1 MHKFFLILIII
12 VFFGCGKDKENKLI
26 IKEQNLE
33 TQMVRAY
40 KEGLDFLDKDD
51 GLSAAKKFNEAELL
65 FPQSEWAPKSALMAA
80 YSYYAYDYYGD
91 SIYELEQFIK
101 KYPKDERISYANFLL
116 AMCYYQSIVDEKKD
130 LEPLLKAR
138 DKFIYVFENYPN
150 TDFAMDAKFKLDLI
164 REILASK
171 EMYLGSYY
179 IQKGKW
185 IAAINRFKTVIND
198 YDTTVYVEEAL
209 HRLVEL
215 HYKIGLENEAKKY
228 ANLLGYNYLSS
239 EWYKSTYKIFN
250 KEYKLAKPEK
260 RKKESNF
267 LIKKYKS
274 IFTKNEWQG
283 NI

>member
-1 MHKFFLILIII
+1 MRKFFLILVII
-12 VFFGCGKDKENKLI
+12 VLFGCAKDKENKLI

-40 KEGLDFLDKDD
+40 KEGLNFLDKED

-138 DKFIYVFENYPN
+138 DKFIYVVENYPN
-150 TDFAMDAKFKLDLI
+150 TDFAMDAQFKLDLI

-198 YDTTVYVEEAL
+198 YETTIYVEEAL

-274 IFTKNEWQG
+274 IFTKNE
-283 NI
+283 

>member
-12 VFFGCGKDKENKLI
+12 VFFGCAKDKENKLI
-26 IKEQNLE
+26 IQEQNLE
-33 TQMVRAY
+33 TQMISAY

-80 YSYYAYDYYGD
+80 YSYYAYNYYGD

-116 AMCYYQSIVDEKKD
+116 AMCYYQSIVDETKD

-138 DKFIYVFENYPN
+138 DKFIYVVENYPN

-185 IAAINRFKTVIND
+185 IAAINRFKIVIND
-198 YDTTVYVEEAL
+198 YDTTIYVEEAL

-215 HYKIGLENEAKKY
+215 HYKIGLEDEAKKY
-228 ANLLGYNYLSS
+228 AKLLGYNYLSS
-239 EWYKSTYKIFN
+239 KWYKKTYKIFN
-250 KEYKLAKPEK
+250 KDYKLVKPKTKE
-260 RKKESNF
+260 KESNF
-267 LIKKYKS
+267 IIKKYKS
-274 IFTKNEWQG
+274 IFN
-283 NI
+283 

>member
-12 VFFGCGKDKENKLI
+12 VFFGCAKDKENKLI
-26 IKEQNLE
+26 IQEQNLE
-33 TQMVRAY
+33 TQMISAY

-80 YSYYAYDYYGD
+80 YSYYAYNYYGD

-138 DKFIYVFENYPN
+138 DKFIYLIENYPN

-179 IQKGKW
+179 IQKRKW
-185 IAAINRFKTVIND
+185 IAAINRFKIVIND
-198 YDTTVYVEEAL
+198 YDTTIYVEEAL

-239 EWYKSTYKIFN
+239 DWYKSTYKIFN
-250 KEYKLAKPEK
+250 KEYKLAKPKK

-274 IFTKNEWQG
+274 IFTKNE
-283 NI
+283 

>member
-33 TQMVRAY
+33 TQMIRAY
-40 KEGLDFLDKDD
+40 KEGLNFLDKDD

-138 DKFIYVFENYPN
+138 DKFIYVVENYPN
-150 TDFAMDAKFKLDLI
+150 TDFAMDAQFKLDLI

-198 YDTTVYVEEAL
+198 YETTIYVEEAL

-239 EWYKSTYKIFN
+239 DWYKSTYKIFN
-250 KEYKLAKPEK
+250 KEYKLAKPKK

-274 IFTKNEWQG
+274 IFTKNE
-283 NI
+283 

>member
-33 TQMVRAY
+33 TQMVSAY
-40 KEGLDFLDKDD
+40 KEGLNFLDKND

-138 DKFIYVFENYPN
+138 DKFIYVLENYPN

-179 IQKGKW
+179 IQKSKW

-198 YDTTVYVEEAL
+198 YDTTIYVEEAL

-239 EWYKSTYKIFN
+239 DWYKSTYKIFN

-274 IFTKNEWQG
+274 IFTKNEW
-283 NI
+283 

>member
-40 KEGLDFLDKDD
+40 KEGLNFLDKED

-116 AMCYYQSIVDEKKD
+116 AMCYYQSIADEKKD

-138 DKFIYVFENYPN
+138 DKFIYVVENYPN
-150 TDFAMDAKFKLDLI
+150 TDFAMDAQFKLDLI

-198 YDTTVYVEEAL
+198 YETTIYVEEAL

-239 EWYKSTYKIFN
+239 DWYKSTYKIFN
-250 KEYKLAKPEK
+250 KEYKLAKPKK

-274 IFTKNEWQG
+274 IFTKNEW
-283 NI
+283 

>member
-33 TQMVRAY
+33 TQMVSAY
-40 KEGLDFLDKDD
+40 KEGLNFLDKND

-138 DKFIYVFENYPN
+138 DKFIYLVENYPN

-171 EMYLGSYY
+171 EMFLGSYY

-198 YDTTVYVEEAL
+198 YETTIFVEEAL

-239 EWYKSTYKIFN
+239 DWYKSTYKIFN
-250 KEYKLAKPEK
+250 KEYKLAKPKK

-274 IFTKNEWQG
+274 IFTKNE
-283 NI
+283 

>member
-12 VFFGCGKDKENKLI
+12 VFFGCAKDKENKLI
-26 IKEQNLE
+26 IQEQNLE
-33 TQMVRAY
+33 TQMMGAY

-138 DKFIYVFENYPN
+138 DKFIYVVENYPN
-150 TDFAMDAKFKLDLI
+150 TDFAMDAEFKLDLI

-198 YDTTVYVEEAL
+198 YETTIYVEEAL

-215 HYKIGLENEAKKY
+215 HHKIGLENEAKKY

-239 EWYKSTYKIFN
+239 DWYKSTYKIFN

-274 IFTKNEWQG
+274 IFTKNE
-283 NI
+283 

>member
-12 VFFGCGKDKENKLI
+12 VFFGCAKDKENKLI
-26 IKEQNLE
+26 IQEQNLE
-33 TQMVRAY
+33 TQMISAY
-40 KEGLDFLDKDD
+40 KEGLDFLDKND

-80 YSYYAYDYYGD
+80 YSYYAYNYYGD

-116 AMCYYQSIVDEKKD
+116 AMCYYQSIVDETKD

-138 DKFIYVFENYPN
+138 DKFIYVVENYPN

-185 IAAINRFKTVIND
+185 IAAINRFKIVIND
-198 YDTTVYVEEAL
+198 YDTTIYVEEAL

-239 EWYKSTYKIFN
+239 DWYKSTYKIFN

-274 IFTKNEWQG
+274 IFTKNE
-283 NI
+283 

>member
-1 MHKFFLILIII
+1 MRKFFLILIII
-12 VFFGCGKDKENKLI
+12 VFFGCAKDKENKLI
-26 IKEQNLE
+26 IQEQNLE
-33 TQMVRAY
+33 TQMISAY
-40 KEGLDFLDKDD
+40 KEGLNFLDKND
-51 GLSAAKKFNEAELL
+51 GLSAAKKFSEAELL

-80 YSYYAYDYYGD
+80 YSYYAYNYYGD

-101 KYPKDERISYANFLL
+101 KYPKDKRMSYANFLL

-138 DKFIYVFENYPN
+138 DKFIYVAENYPN

-185 IAAINRFKTVIND
+185 IAAINRFKIVIND
-198 YDTTVYVEEAL
+198 YDTTIYVEEAL

-239 EWYKSTYKIFN
+239 DWYKSTYKIFN

-274 IFTKNEWQG
+274 IFTKNE
-283 NI
+283 

>member
-33 TQMVRAY
+33 TQMISAY

-80 YSYYAYDYYGD
+80 YSYYAYNYYGD

-138 DKFIYVFENYPN
+138 DKFIYLVENYPN

-198 YDTTVYVEEAL
+198 YETTIYVEEAL

-239 EWYKSTYKIFN
+239 DWYKSTYKIFN
-250 KEYKLAKPEK
+250 KEYKLAKPKK

-274 IFTKNEWQG
+274 IFTKNE
-283 NI
+283 

>member
-33 TQMVRAY
+33 TQMVSAY
-40 KEGLDFLDKDD
+40 KEGLNFLDKND

-138 DKFIYVFENYPN
+138 DKFIYLVENYPN

-171 EMYLGSYY
+171 EMFLGSYY

-198 YDTTVYVEEAL
+198 YETTIYVEEAL

-239 EWYKSTYKIFN
+239 DWYKSTYKIFN
-250 KEYKLAKPEK
+250 KEYKLAKPKK

-274 IFTKNEWQG
+274 IFTKNEW
-283 NI
+283 

>member
-40 KEGLDFLDKDD
+40 KEGLNFLDKND

-138 DKFIYVFENYPN
+138 DKFIYVVENYPN
-150 TDFAMDAKFKLDLI
+150 TDFAMDAEFKLNLI

-198 YDTTVYVEEAL
+198 YETTIYVEEAL

-239 EWYKSTYKIFN
+239 DWYKSTYKIFN
-250 KEYKLAKPEK
+250 KEYKLAKPKK

-274 IFTKNEWQG
+274 IFTKNE
-283 NI
+283 

>member
-1 MHKFFLILIII
+1 MRKFFLILIII
-12 VFFGCGKDKENKLI
+12 VFFGCAKDKENKLI
-26 IKEQNLE
+26 IQEQNLE
-33 TQMVRAY
+33 TQMISAY

-65 FPQSEWAPKSALMAA
+65 FPQSEWASKSALMAA
-80 YSYYAYDYYGD
+80 YSYYAYNYYGD

-116 AMCYYQSIVDEKKD
+116 AMCYYQSIVDETKD

-138 DKFIYVFENYPN
+138 DKFIYVVENYPN

-185 IAAINRFKTVIND
+185 IAAINRFKIVIND
-198 YDTTVYVEEAL
+198 YDTTIYVEEAL

-239 EWYKSTYKIFN
+239 DWYKSTYKIFN
-250 KEYKLAKPEK
+250 KEYKLAKPKK

-274 IFTKNEWQG
+274 IFTKNE
-283 NI
+283 

>member
-40 KEGLDFLDKDD
+40 KEGLNFLDKED

-138 DKFIYVFENYPN
+138 DKFLYVLENYPN

-198 YDTTVYVEEAL
+198 YETTIYVEEAL

-239 EWYKSTYKIFN
+239 DWYKSTYKIFN
-250 KEYKLAKPEK
+250 KEYKLAKPKK

-274 IFTKNEWQG
+274 IFTKNE
-283 NI
+283 

>member
-12 VFFGCGKDKENKLI
+12 VFFGCAKDKENKLI
-26 IKEQNLE
+26 IQEQNLE
-33 TQMVRAY
+33 TQMISAY

-80 YSYYAYDYYGD
+80 YSYYAYNYYGD

-130 LEPLLKAR
+130 LEPLLKAKE
-138 DKFIYVFENYPN
+138 KFLYVLENYPN

-171 EMYLGSYY
+171 EMYLGNYY
-179 IQKGKW
+179 IQKEKW

-198 YDTTVYVEEAL
+198 YDTTIYVEEAL

-239 EWYKSTYKIFN
+239 DWYKSTYKIFN
-250 KEYKLAKPEK
+250 KEYKLAKPKK

-274 IFTKNEWQG
+274 IFTKNE
-283 NI
+283 

>member
-1 MHKFFLILIII
+1 MRKFFLILIII
-12 VFFGCGKDKENKLI
+12 VFFGCAKDKENKLI
-26 IKEQNLE
+26 IQEQNLE
-33 TQMVRAY
+33 TEMISAY

-80 YSYYAYDYYGD
+80 YSYYAYNYYGD

-138 DKFIYVFENYPN
+138 DKFIYVVENYPN

-185 IAAINRFKTVIND
+185 IAAINRFKIVIND
-198 YDTTVYVEEAL
+198 YDTTIYVEEAL

-239 EWYKSTYKIFN
+239 DWYKSTYKIFN

-274 IFTKNEWQG
+274 IFTKNE
-283 NI
+283 

>member
-33 TQMVRAY
+33 TQMISAY
-40 KEGLDFLDKDD
+40 KEGVDFLDKDD

-65 FPQSEWAPKSALMAA
+65 FPQSEWASKSALMAA
-80 YSYYAYDYYGD
+80 YSYYAYNYYGD

-116 AMCYYQSIVDEKKD
+116 AMCYYQSIADEKKD

-138 DKFIYVFENYPN
+138 DKFIYVVENYPN

-198 YDTTVYVEEAL
+198 YETTIYVEEAL

-239 EWYKSTYKIFN
+239 DWYKSTYKIFN
-250 KEYKLAKPEK
+250 KEYKLAKPKK

-274 IFTKNEWQG
+274 IFTKNE
-283 NI
+283 

>member
-33 TQMVRAY
+33 TQMIRAY
-40 KEGLDFLDKDD
+40 KEGLNFLDKDD

-138 DKFIYVFENYPN
+138 DKFIYVLENYPN

-171 EMYLGSYY
+171 EMYLGNYY
-179 IQKGKW
+179 IQKEKW

-198 YDTTVYVEEAL
+198 YDTTIYVEEAL

-239 EWYKSTYKIFN
+239 DWYKSTYKIFN
-250 KEYKLAKPEK
+250 KEYKLAKPKK

-274 IFTKNEWQG
+274 IFTKNE
-283 NI
+283 

>member
-12 VFFGCGKDKENKLI
+12 VFFGCSKGKENKLI

-33 TQMVRAY
+33 TQMVSAY
-40 KEGLDFLDKDD
+40 KEGLNFLDKND

-80 YSYYAYDYYGD
+80 YSYYAYNYYGD

-138 DKFIYVFENYPN
+138 EKFIYVLENYPN

-171 EMYLGSYY
+171 EMYLGNYY
-179 IQKGKW
+179 IQKEKW

-198 YDTTVYVEEAL
+198 YDTTIYVEEAL

-239 EWYKSTYKIFN
+239 DWYKSTYKIFN
-250 KEYKLAKPEK
+250 KEYKLAKPKK

-274 IFTKNEWQG
+274 IFTKNEW
-283 NI
+283 

>member
-33 TQMVRAY
+33 TQMISAY
-40 KEGLDFLDKDD
+40 KEGLNFLDKDD

-80 YSYYAYDYYGD
+80 YSYYVYNYYGD
-91 SIYELEQFIK
+91 SIHELEQFIK

-138 DKFIYVFENYPN
+138 DKFIYVVENYPN

-185 IAAINRFKTVIND
+185 IAAINRFKIVIND
-198 YDTTVYVEEAL
+198 YDTTIYVEEAL

-239 EWYKSTYKIFN
+239 DWYKSTYKIFN

-274 IFTKNEWQG
+274 IFTKNE
-283 NI
+283 

>member
-12 VFFGCGKDKENKLI
+12 VFFGCAKDKENKLI
-26 IKEQNLE
+26 IQEQSLE
-33 TQMVRAY
+33 TQMISSY

-138 DKFIYVFENYPN
+138 DKFIYVVENYPN

-185 IAAINRFKTVIND
+185 IAAINRFKIVIND
-198 YDTTVYVEEAL
+198 YDTTIYVEEAL

-239 EWYKSTYKIFN
+239 DWYKSTYKIFN
-250 KEYKLAKPEK
+250 KEYKLAKPKK

-274 IFTKNEWQG
+274 IFTKNE
-283 NI
+283 

>member
-12 VFFGCGKDKENKLI
+12 VFFGCAKDKENKLI
-26 IKEQNLE
+26 IQEQNLE
-33 TQMVRAY
+33 TQMISAY

-80 YSYYAYDYYGD
+80 YSYYAYNYYGD

-138 DKFIYVFENYPN
+138 DKFIYVVENYPN

-198 YDTTVYVEEAL
+198 YETTIYVEEAL

-239 EWYKSTYKIFN
+239 DWYKSTYKIFN

-274 IFTKNEWQG
+274 IFTKNE
-283 NI
+283 

>member
-12 VFFGCGKDKENKLI
+12 VFFGCAKDKENKLI
-26 IKEQNLE
+26 IQEQNLE
-33 TQMVRAY
+33 TQMISTY

-80 YSYYAYDYYGD
+80 YSYYAYNYYGD

-116 AMCYYQSIVDEKKD
+116 AMCYYQSIVDETKD

-138 DKFIYVFENYPN
+138 DKFIYVAENYPN

-198 YDTTVYVEEAL
+198 YETTIYVEEAL

-239 EWYKSTYKIFN
+239 DWYKSTYKIFN
-250 KEYKLAKPEK
+250 KEYKLAKPKK

-267 LIKKYKS
+267 LIKKHKS
-274 IFTKNEWQG
+274 IFTKNE
-283 NI
+283 

>member
-33 TQMVRAY
+33 TQMISAY

-80 YSYYAYDYYGD
+80 YSYYAYNYYGD

-138 DKFIYVFENYPN
+138 DKFIYVVENYPN

-171 EMYLGSYY
+171 EMYLGRYY

-185 IAAINRFKTVIND
+185 IAAINRFKIVIND
-198 YDTTVYVEEAL
+198 YDTTIYVEEAL

-239 EWYKSTYKIFN
+239 DWYKITYKIFN

-274 IFTKNEWQG
+274 IFTKNE
-283 NI
+283 